1 MAIDFPGL
9 SSVQSAGNRG
19 KVSEQPTPASGH
31 RSGSQTT
38 DGLPYR
44 NSDDTVRISDTAQA
58 LQRSVGENNRDADVD
73 SDRVAQIKAAI
84 ADGSYKINNERIAD
98 RMLQFEKLL
107 G

>member
-9 SSVQSAGNRG
+9 SPAQAAGNRG

-31 RSGSQTT
+31 KTGSPPA
-38 DGLPYR
+38 DGLPHR
-44 NSDDTVRISDTAQA
+44 NDDTVRISDTAQA

-73 SDRVAQIKAAI
+73 NDRVAQIKAAI
-84 ADGSYKINNERIAD
+84 ADGSYTINNERIAD